1 MGKYS
6 HLKGQL
12 EQISPE
18 DRYDNPDEG
27 VDGKDF
33 AQKVH
38 AEKDTLLNCT
48 LVELAQHYKKAKA
61 DKKAAEELVKPHNV
75 RMAACEI
82 LMLQLMENQQLSS
95 FKLEAGGNFIVKD
108 TPSVKVLDKTANRV
122 WFEEHDMKEMLS
134 VNAGTL
140 KAMVSGILLDPIDKV
155 TGQPKALPAGI
166 DVKMRS
172 SIELRK
178 K

>member
-1 MGKYS
+1 VGKYS

-38 AEKDTLLNCT
+38 AAKDTLINCT

-61 DKKAAEELVKPHNV
+61 DKKAAEELVQPHSI
-75 RMAACEI
+75 RMAACEM

-95 FKLEAGGNFIVKD
+95 FKLEAGGNFIVND
-108 TPSVKVLDKTANRV
+108 VPSVKVLDKAANRE
-122 WFEEHDMKEMLS
+122 WFEAHNMKEMLS
-134 VNAGTL
+134 VNASTL
-140 KAMVSGILLDPIDKV
+140 KAMVAGILLDPIDKI
-155 TGQPKALPAGI
+155 TGQPKALPDGI
-166 DVKMRS
+166 DIKMRS
-172 SIELRK
+172 SIQLRK